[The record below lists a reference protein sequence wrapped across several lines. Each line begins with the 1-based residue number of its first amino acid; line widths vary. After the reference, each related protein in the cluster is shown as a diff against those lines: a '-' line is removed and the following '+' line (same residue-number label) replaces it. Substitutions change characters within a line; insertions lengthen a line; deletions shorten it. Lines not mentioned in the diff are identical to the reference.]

1 MCGLQ
6 LLAYVAGLKLLV
18 YADVFMQVGLLGRHA
33 PKTVVA
39 KLEAG
44 WVKIT
49 RAAVRGHARLI
60 EVTEDVEESLGRD
73 QEQVLGGGGE

>member
-1 MCGLQ
+1 
-6 LLAYVAGLKLLV
+6 
-18 YADVFMQVGLLGRHA
+18 MQVGVLGRHA

-60 EVTEDVEESLGRD
+60 EVIEDAEEDSFGRD
-73 QEQVLGGGGE
+73 QEQVRGGGGGGR

>member
-1 MCGLQ
+1 
-6 LLAYVAGLKLLV
+6 
-18 YADVFMQVGLLGRHA
+18 MQVGLLGRHA

-39 KLEAG
+39 KLEVG

-60 EVTEDVEESLGRD
+60 EVIEDEEDTFGRD
-73 QEQVLGGGGE
+73 QEQVLRGGGNR

>member
-1 MCGLQ
+1 M
-6 LLAYVAGLKLLV
+6 
-18 YADVFMQVGLLGRHA
+18 LGRHA

-44 WVKIT
+44 CVKIT

-60 EVTEDVEESLGRD
+60 EVIEDAEDTFGRD
-73 QEQVLGGGGE
+73 QEQVRGGGWDR